1 MTDFNIN
8 ELMLAFDSLCVY
20 RNLLNDGVIKKL
32 YELGVLVCRKQPGAD
47 EFIRKY
53 NEFFFELTS
62 SNTIQSLKE
71 YVIKLILFDEN
82 PFSRQAEKLPLDSI
96 DEIMIDAT
104 SKDLDRLYDISRIT
118 SQQLKEYALANIC
131 TCEGEKR
138 FISSLPA
145 WEFDNKREYGPKRL
159 SLNFEKMIDVLAT
172 SSKWG
177 ECVKNLSEFYFTNG
191 SGIFA
196 RYNAFVWEPI
206 GGEPSLRGIE
216 SPDPIRLSDFIG
228 YEQER
233 LEVIENTEKFV
244 KGLPANNVLLYGDR
258 GTGKS
263 STVKAIANEY
273 REQGLRIIEIP
284 RKYLVDFPAVLRLI
298 KGRKCRFIIFVDDLA
313 FEDSEESY
321 TVLKSVLE
329 GGVENRPDN
338 VLIYATSNRRHLIKE
353 KFSDRAGF
361 RSDNPDD
368 EVRAQDTL
376 QEKLSLSE
384 RFGITVIFSSPDKK
398 RFLEIVEGLAAKRG
412 ISIDRDKLQKEAM
425 KWELMYNGRSARTA
439 RQFVDWLEGSENLIK

>member
-1 MTDFNIN
+1 MLINVNFN
-8 ELMLAFDSLCVY
+8 ELLLELDSLSVY
-20 RNLLNDGVIKKL
+20 RNLLNDSVIKKL
-32 YELGVLVCRKQPGAD
+32 YELGDLIYKKEPGTD
-47 EFIRKY
+47 EFIKKY

-62 SNTIQSLKE
+62 GSIQSLKE
-71 YVIKLILFDEN
+71 HIIELILFDEN
-82 PFSRQAEKLPLDSI
+82 PYSRQSEKLPFENI
-96 DEIMIDAT
+96 DKVLIDAA
-104 SKDLDRLYDISRIT
+104 SKDLDRLHVISALT
-118 SQQLKEYALANIC
+118 SRKFKDYALENIC
-131 TCEGEKR
+131 KYESEKR
-138 FISSLPA
+138 FIDSLPA
-145 WEFDNKREYGPKRL
+145 WEFDGRSNQGKRKL
-159 SLNFEKMIDVLAT
+159 SQNCQKMIDVLV
-172 SSKWG
+172 SSNKWG
-177 ECVKNLSEFYFTNG
+177 ECVKNLSDFYFTNG

-196 RYNAFVWEPI
+196 RYHAFVWEPS
-206 GGEPSLRGIE
+206 EKPSLRGVE
-216 SPDPIRLSDFIG
+216 FPDPIRLSDFIG
-228 YEQER
+228 YEQQR

-244 KGLPANNVLLYGDR
+244 RGLPANNVLLYGDR

-284 RKYLVDFPAVLRLI
+284 RKYLVDFPAVLKLN
-298 KGRKCRFIIFVDDLA
+298 KGRSCKFIIFIDDLA

-361 RSDNPDD
+361 KSDDPYD
-368 EVRAQDTL
+368 EIRAQDTM

-384 RFGITVIFSSPDKK
+384 RFGITVVFSSPDKK
-398 RFLEIVEGLAAKRG
+398 QFLQIVEGLVAKRG
-412 ISIDRDKLQKEAM
+412 INIDKDTLQREAM

-439 RQFVDWLEGSENLIK
+439 RQFVDWLEGSMKLKK